1 MTHTPGYRV
10 TSPDGW
16 VIEARDEASHQR
28 VLAVLAR
35 LQETLSAPTAIQMSG
50 VPAAPDTQTLR
61 EWWAWMMAQTEA
73 QLKDADADALA
84 PSERRC
90 H

>member
-1 MTHTPGYRV
+1 MPHYPGYRI

-16 VIEARDEASHQR
+16 VIEAGDETSHQR

-35 LQETLSAPTAIQMSG
+35 LNETLSAPAAVQMSG
-50 VPAAPDTQTLR
+50 VPAAPDTQPLR
-61 EWWAWMMAQTEA
+61 EWWVRMMAQTEA
-73 QLKDADADALA
+73 QLAGSEADAP
-84 PSERRC
+84 PSAERRC